1 MENPKVLLLGS
12 SGQLGQTLFHRLKKD
27 FNVFILNRPE
37 LNITQKTNLRNH
49 ILNIRPL

>member
-27 FNVFILNRPE
+27 FNIMMELINNNILFDRINKDKM
-37 LNITQKTNLRNH
+37 LI
-49 ILNIRPL
+49 